1 MNYDNGRARV
11 YVIDTG
17 TGVFPLASDFWPDAD
32 ASTQAAA

>member
-17 TGVFPLASDFWPDAD
+17 AGAVPLASDFWPDAA
-32 ASTQAAA
+32 ASTQATA